1 MPLTVDLAA
10 AAPHLPD
17 DEFRAWATSQTVFL
31 SSVMGELATER
42 RALVDALEG
51 VGFRARWFEEL
62 GGRDDG
68 AQQAY
73 LTEVR
78 AASIYLG
85 VLGDQY
91 GGMLADGPY
100 AGFSATHAEY
110 LEARSSGRRV
120 SFWVGSEGSE
130 REGHARRFVD
140 EVRVFHVTGG
150 FTGSDDLVSGVLRRL
165 REVAVED
172 LSPWVKLG
180 DIVLRATRVTAS
192 AKSVTVEARVH
203 DRAVRRE
210 LRRAAGG
217 GDLWSSAEELAVTF
231 FDESGKGR
239 ISDLA
244 AASTS
249 SAFTDVT
256 MQLSFERASTN
267 SMRASVNGVSADDLV
282 EQSLRAALLGEPAPQ
297 VLSFFGRQTVDDPW
311 ATLAG
316 LRLSEDSVKA
326 LARVLLVERLV
337 GSGDASAVES
347 FELGPLR
354 AGKRSVEL
362 SYWEPKVYANRDV
375 ELRTLAGERAWS

>member
-1 MPLTVDLAA
+1 MTVDLAA

-17 DEFRAWATSQTVFL
+17 DAFRAWATSQTVFL

-42 RALVDALEG
+42 RAAVDALED
-51 VGFRARWFEEL
+51 VGFRVRWFEEL

-78 AASIYLG
+78 AASIYVG

-120 SFWVGSEGSE
+120 SFWASSPGAE
-130 REGHARRFVD
+130 REGHARRFLD
-140 EVRVFHVTGG
+140 EVRVFHVTGS
-150 FTGSDDLVSGVLRRL
+150 FTAADDLTAGLLSRL
-165 REVAVED
+165 REIAVED

-180 DIVLRATRVTAS
+180 DIVLRATRVTAA
-192 AKSVTVEARVH
+192 AKSATVEARVH
-203 DRAVRRE
+203 DRAVLRE
-210 LRRAAGG
+210 LRQAAGS
-217 GDLWSSAEELAVTF
+217 GDAWSSANELAVTF

-239 ISDLA
+239 IEDLSV
-244 AASTS
+244 ASTS
-249 SAFTDVT
+249 SAFSDVT
-256 MQLSFERASTN
+256 MQLSFQRATTN
-267 SMRASVNGVSADDLV
+267 SMRVSMNGLSADDLV
-282 EQSLRAALLGEPAPQ
+282 EQSLRIALLGEAPPQ
-297 VLSFFGRQTVDDPW
+297 GLLRYGMQNSDDPW
-311 ATLAG
+311 EALAG

-337 GSGDASAVES
+337 GSGDAGAVEA

-354 AGKRSVEL
+354 GAKRQVEL
-362 SYWEPKVYANRDV
+362 SYWEPKVYANRDA
-375 ELRTLAGERAWS
+375 ELRTVAGERAWG